1 MASLWQAGPSKT
13 YTDGPCHSPAH
24 SDLRQMSTRTHKGLA
39 LESEIWRADLG
50 GGGGLLLAVKRQ
62 SEGMRARSS
71 ISKSACGGSLNHH
84 RSKSP
89 LLSDL

>member
-1 MASLWQAGPSKT
+1 MASLWQAGHSKT
-13 YTDGPCHSPAH
+13 YTGGPCHSPAH

-39 LESEIWRADLG
+39 LEGEIWRADLG
-50 GGGGLLLAVKRQ
+50 RELLLAVKRQ
-62 SEGMRARSS
+62 SEGMRVRSS
-71 ISKSACGGSLNHH
+71 TSKNACGGSHH